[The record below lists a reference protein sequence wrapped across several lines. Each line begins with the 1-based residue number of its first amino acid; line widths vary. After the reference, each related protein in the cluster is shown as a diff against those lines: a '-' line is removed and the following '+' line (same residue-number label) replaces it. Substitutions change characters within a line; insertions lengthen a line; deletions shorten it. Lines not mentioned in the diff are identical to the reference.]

1 MLQDIRS
8 YKTAKSVM
16 RAYNYNIDVEV
27 GICILIIVSLIYM
40 ISILPNIKTKYNIWK
55 RKFIVTV
62 VFILIGQLISNG
74 NILQYIDIF
83 NYNLWSIESNYQS
96 KGLLLTLIS
105 ELQYFNESTPKEYSI
120 DVVKEIIAET
130 EKIEY
135 VNNVIK
141 PENLIVIMNE
151 SWADFRYIAG
161 FDGQDSITP
170 YMDSIEDNTIKGF
183 LHMPV
188 FGAGTANSE
197 YEVLTGNSMQLM
209 NAGTT
214 PYQLY
219 INNTEWG
226 MVSLLKEQGYRTI
239 ALHPNS
245 ANNWNRDIIYKH
257 MQFDEF
263 ISIENWNADQ
273 WEIIRWCMS
282 DESCYDSLISL
293 YADKESGENLFSFL
307 VTMQNHGGYDWN
319 EFNSTAMLNFY
330 KEYPMVEQYLSLI
343 QLTDKAFY
351 HLIDYFENVNE
362 PTMIVMFGD
371 HLPNLESGFY
381 EELFQKSLN
390 DLTMTEKQN
399 LYVAPFIIWTNYDME
414 TTYDVEMSANFF
426 GSYIFNLAG
435 LKMSEYYNFINN
447 TMQEIPI
454 IGIGALMDKDG
465 NWYDRNELPTKIS
478 DILNKYEML
487 QYNNVFDNR
496 GKLNQVFK
504 LP

>member
-282 DESCYDSLISL
+282 ESL
-293 YADKESGENLFSFL
+293 
-307 VTMQNHGGYDWN
+307 
-319 EFNSTAMLNFY
+319 AM
-330 KEYPMVEQYLSLI
+330 I
-343 QLTDKAFY
+343 A
-351 HLIDYFENVNE
+351 
-362 PTMIVMFGD
+362 
-371 HLPNLESGFY
+371 
-381 EELFQKSLN
+381 
-390 DLTMTEKQN
+390 
-399 LYVAPFIIWTNYDME
+399 
-414 TTYDVEMSANFF
+414 
-426 GSYIFNLAG
+426 
-435 LKMSEYYNFINN
+435 
-447 TMQEIPI
+447 
-454 IGIGALMDKDG
+454 
-465 NWYDRNELPTKIS
+465 
-478 DILNKYEML
+478 
-487 QYNNVFDNR
+487 
-496 GKLNQVFK
+496 
-504 LP
+504 